1 MLARVRKAV
10 LLASL
15 LTGLLWVV
23 GAEASTGDTPPLR
36 LIRHPDGKVEG
47 RQPVAPGE
55 STSITARAGRYP
67 AASTIGGDDLG
78 VIVRLAGKPL
88 LRLQGVAAGALRT
101 AQAQR
106 LAALDRLAGEI
117 VRRDTEARRA
127 RGLAARTAS
136 DIVRR
141 HYIRVFNGLAARV
154 RREAVDELWAIPG
167 VTGVW
172 IDQRATASLAESVPL
187 IHADQ
192 VWSQLGVTGEGVTVA
207 IIDTGVD
214 YTHPDLGGC
223 FPDCKVLFG
232 WDFVN
237 NDADPMDDYGHG
249 THVAGI
255 VAANGSVMGVAPD
268 ASLMAIKVLDQYGNG
283 LFSDVIAGI
292 ELATDPD
299 GDPGTNDGAQV
310 MNISLGGP
318 GDPDDPVSQAVDT
331 SVVAGVVVVVA
342 AGNSGPDFETVGS
355 PGCARQALTVG
366 ASDKSDVIAEFS
378 SRGSA
383 PTTYEIKPEV
393 LAPGVGIVST
403 VPIGPCVLCD
413 PSGYLALDGT
423 SMATPHVAGAAALL
437 LSGDGGLT
445 PDQVRAALMQ
455 RAVDLGLGA
464 FVQGSGRIDAFAAS
478 THQALVDL
486 PDFSAGRD
494 NPGLATF
501 AASQTITLAN
511 LTGEAVDYSLAIAGN
526 FPAGLTVALDRGSVH
541 LGGNQS
547 GSFTLSLTCDNALL
561 PNVAGAPF
569 AYDGTVVATGPS
581 EVLHFP
587 FALVKAPVLRVDYDQ
602 TPWTVTVHDFGA
614 FFRYLVYPGTTFSM
628 LVPTTPVDVVNLYDD
643 GVTWI
648 LREGLSIST
657 DMQISI
663 NRSDASHTVA
673 FHPTSENGTPVTLT
687 RSMTL
692 SYLAPK
698 TQNYYTYVLGD
709 HGGILGS
716 PTTFHL
722 SSMTAA
728 YTFEASILQEPPGP
742 GPLYAFLGGAANGVS
757 GPIAFQNSPA
767 DFRHVTWRYT
777 PDPGGTNVTPWTWLT
792 TRPYATAALFGFG
805 ECDTP
810 QGLAAPFEREAY
822 LIPAPY
828 PDFGVG
834 YLMQDVFG
842 QAPITPCGFSQ
853 HLYTTPYIMA
863 GSTSR
868 IDSYHRFV
876 DTPVVSSADPVFV
889 SGVGPY
895 SWTGRFANL
904 PDQLFVDGGPYY
916 HFLSQGKD
924 VRNYPPLE
932 YELSQSGTVVGTGT
946 FNGSG
951 SPYPLALPVTPGRFR
966 LRVPYTSFHLGGQPA
981 RADVA
986 AVFDTRSADPNPPYL
1001 GTLHLSSGGAC
1012 VDRVPAGGAE
1022 VSVAALDDVGVSEV
1036 MLYSKPGGGYL
1047 PLTVVQQPSGEYS
1060 AAIPGTGAPAVVPLA
1075 AVVKD
1080 ASGNSLTYSFCTAAT
1095 ASAEVCDGFDDDC
1108 DGAIPAAEA
1117 DNDGDLVP
1125 QCAPDCDDTAF
1136 QVWGTPGEVAGVTL
1150 DGGAASTTL
1159 TWSPPAGGAAAAMV
1173 YDVLRSAAAS
1183 DFVLG
1188 AVCLES
1194 GSGPDVSAVDPESP
1208 GPGQVFYYL
1217 ARGLN
1222 ACPVGAG
1229 TLGFDS
1235 NGVERPG
1242 RTCP

>member
-1 MLARVRKAV
+1 MLARVPKAR
-10 LLASL
+10 LISSL
-15 LTGLLWVV
+15 LTGLLWAV
-23 GAEASTGDTPPLR
+23 GAEASTDDTPPLR
-36 LIRHPDGKVEG
+36 LVRHPDGRVEG
-47 RQPVAPGE
+47 RQPVAPGD
-55 STSITARAGRYP
+55 SISVSARAGRNP
-67 AASTIGGDDLG
+67 AASTIGGDDRS
-78 VIVRLAGKPL
+78 VIVRLAGEPL
-88 LRLQGVAAGALRT
+88 LRLQGAAAGTLRT
-101 AQAQR
+101 TQAKR

-127 RGLAARTAS
+127 RGLAARTES
-136 DIVRR
+136 EVVRR
-141 HYIRVFNGLAARV
+141 RYIRVFNGLAARV

-172 IDQRATASLAESVPL
+172 IDQRATASLADSVPL

-192 VWSQLGVTGEGVTVA
+192 VWSQLGDRGEGVTVA
-207 IIDTGVD
+207 IIDTGID

-223 FPDCKVLFG
+223 FPDCKVMFG

-268 ASLMAIKVLDQYGNG
+268 ASLMAMKVLDQYGNG

-318 GDPDDPVSQAVDT
+318 GDPDDPLSQAVDT
-331 SVVAGVVVVVA
+331 AVAAGVVVAVA

-366 ASDKSDVIAEFS
+366 ASDKTDVIADFS
-378 SRGSA
+378 SRGTV

-393 LAPGVGIVST
+393 LAPGVGILST
-403 VPIGPCVLCD
+403 VPTGMCTLCD

-423 SMATPHVAGAAALL
+423 SMATPHVVGAAALL
-437 LSGDGGLT
+437 LSGNGGWT
-445 PDQVRAALMQ
+445 PQQVRAALMQ

-464 FVQGSGRIDAFAAS
+464 FVQGSGRIDAFAAA

-501 AASQTITLAN
+501 DASQTFTLAN
-511 LTGEAVDYSLAIAGN
+511 LTGDPIDYSLALAGN
-526 FPAGLTVALDRGSVH
+526 IPAGLTAALDRGVVH

-561 PNVAGAPF
+561 PNVPGEPF
-569 AYDGTVVATGPS
+569 AYEGTVVATGPS

-587 FALVKAPVLRVDYDQ
+587 FALVKAPLLRVDYDLG
-602 TPWTVTVHDFGA
+602 PWTVTIHDKGA
-614 FFRYLVYPGTTFSM
+614 FYKYLVYPGTTLST
-628 LVPTTPVDVVNLYDD
+628 LVPATPVDVVNLYDD

-648 LREGLSIST
+648 LREGLSST
-657 DMQISI
+657 TDTQVSI
-663 NRSDASHTVA
+663 HKADASHTVA
-673 FHPTSENGTPVTLT
+673 FHPTSESGAPVALT

-698 TQNYYTYVLGD
+698 AQNYYTYVLGD
-709 HGGILGS
+709 QGGDLGS

-742 GPLYAFLGGAANGVS
+742 GAIYVFLGGAADGVS
-757 GPIAFQNSPA
+757 GPIAFQNSPS

-777 PDPGGTNVTPWTWLT
+777 PEPGGANVTPWTWLS
-792 TRPYATAALFGFG
+792 TRPYATAALFGFAQ
-805 ECDTP
+805 CDP
-810 QGLAAPFEREAY
+810 LQGLAAPFEREAY

-828 PDFGVG
+828 PGFGLG

-842 QAPITPCGFSQ
+842 QAPIRPCEFSQ
-853 HLYTTPYIMA
+853 HLYTTPYLMA
-863 GSTSR
+863 ASTSR
-868 IDSYHRFV
+868 IDAYHRYI

-895 SWTGRFANL
+895 SWTGRFANV
-904 PDQLFVDGGPYY
+904 PDQVFVDGGPYY
-916 HFLSQGKD
+916 HFMSQGKD
-924 VRNYPPLE
+924 VRGYPPLE
-932 YELSQSGTVVGTGT
+932 YELSQGGTVVGTGT

-951 SPYPLALPVTPGRFR
+951 SPSPLALPVTPGRFR

-981 RADVA
+981 RADVL
-986 AVFDTRSADPNPPYL
+986 AVFDTQSADPNPPYL
-1001 GTLHLSSGGAC
+1001 RTLHLSSGGAC
-1012 VDRVPAGGAE
+1012 VDRVLAGGAQ
-1022 VSVAALDDVGVSEV
+1022 VSLAALDDVGVSEV
-1036 MLYSKPGGGYL
+1036 RLYSKTGGGFQ
-1047 PLTVVQQPSGEYS
+1047 PLAVVQQPTGEYS
-1060 AAIPGTGAPAVVPLA
+1060 AAIPGTGAPVVVPLA
-1075 AVVKD
+1075 AVLKD
-1080 ASGNSLTYSFCTAAT
+1080 ASGNSLTYIFCTAAT

-1108 DGAIPAAEA
+1108 DGTIPGAEA

-1125 QCAPDCDDTAF
+1125 KCAPDCDDTAF
-1136 QVWGTPGEVAGVTL
+1136 QVWDTPGEVAGVSL
-1150 DGGAASTTL
+1150 EGGGASTTL
-1159 TWSPPAGGAAAAMV
+1159 TWSPPAGGDPAAMV
-1173 YDVLRSAAAS
+1173 YDVLRSAGAS
-1183 DFVLG
+1183 DFVLA

-1194 GSGPDVSAVDPESP
+1194 GSGPDVSALDAESP
-1208 GPGQVFYYL
+1208 APGQVVYYL
-1217 ARGLN
+1217 VRGRN
-1222 ACPVGAG
+1222 ACPAGVG

-1235 NGVERPG
+1235 NGAERPG